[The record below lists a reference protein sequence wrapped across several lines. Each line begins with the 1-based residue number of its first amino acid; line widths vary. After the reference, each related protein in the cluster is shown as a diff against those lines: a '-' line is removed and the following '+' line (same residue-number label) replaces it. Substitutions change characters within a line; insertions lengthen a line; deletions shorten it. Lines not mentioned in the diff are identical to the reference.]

1 MLQLA
6 KAGELVVPKNIHI
19 NPWKWT
25 LETKYQHLEVAFRIK
40 SKCSSDSETKRK
52 SKDSSTKATVNTK
65 DMVDLIKIK

>member
-25 LETKYQHLEVAFRIK
+25 LETKYQHLEVDFRIK
-40 SKCSSDSETKRK
+40 YECSSDREIKRK
-52 SKDSSTKATVNTK
+52 SKDSTTKATVNTK
-65 DMVDLIKIK
+65 DMVNMIKI